1 MSIDDLAEAFY
12 ADRDPAFSEIDE
24 DLEAQRERH
33 EDKVLSLVGH
43 KLQDVFDDLDEDEIE
58 IVKRNDEAITERLF
72 EIIEEL

>member
-1 MSIDDLAEAFY
+1 MNIDDLAEAYF
-12 ADRDPAFSEIDE
+12 ADRDPAFTEIDE

-33 EDKVLSLVGH
+33 EDKVLSLISH

>member
-1 MSIDDLAEAFY
+1 MSIDSLAEAFY

-33 EDKVLSLVGH
+33 EDRVLSLIGH

-58 IVKRNDEAITERLF
+58 IVKRNDEAISERLF

>member
-33 EDKVLSLVGH
+33 EDRVLSLIGH

-58 IVKRNDEAITERLF
+58 IVKRNDEAISERLF

>member
-12 ADRDPAFSEIDE
+12 ADRDPAFTEIDE

-33 EDKVLSLVGH
+33 EDRVLSLVGH

>member
-12 ADRDPAFSEIDE
+12 ADRDPAFTKFDE
-24 DLEAQRERH
+24 DLEAERERH
-33 EDKVLSLVGH
+33 EDKVLSLISH
-43 KLQDVFDDLDEDEIE
+43 KLNEVFDDLDEDEIE

>member
-1 MSIDDLAEAFY
+1 MNIDRLAEAFY
-12 ADRDPAFSEIDE
+12 ADRDPAFTEFDD
-24 DLEAQRERH
+24 DLEAERERH
-33 EDKVLSLVGH
+33 EDKVLSLISH

>member
-12 ADRDPAFSEIDE
+12 ADRDPAFSKIDE
-24 DLEAQRERH
+24 DLEAERERH
-33 EDKVLSLVGH
+33 EDKVLSLISH
-43 KLQDVFDDLDEDEIE
+43 KLNEVFDDLDEDEIE

>member
-1 MSIDDLAEAFY
+1 MNIDDLAEAFY

-33 EDKVLSLVGH
+33 EDRVLSLIGH

-58 IVKRNDEAITERLF
+58 IVKRNDEAISERLF